1 MTKQSLVVL
10 VLALSLTPLNADISW
25 ADQTETVV
33 PAPAQNTEQA
43 ASPETVEAVTPTL
56 EATSKPQVG
65 SVNKSEPT
73 KEPVAKVSS
82 TRPAATKPKMLYGRI
97 EELTNEQG
105 ATLPL
110 KMKAMQPQRDV
121 RLDGK
126 ATNNA
131 LSGQANANA
140 RSSYPI
146 DFRGTWSGELTIF
159 SANFSPVRWEFDR
172 AETEKE
178 VRLMKPGTKGQ
189 CTVNFYQGNNNSIQL
204 EPCEVIFYATTNSGE
219 MNNQMK
225 QLFGNSSLGSFVG
238 RSAMNIP
245 YMYALHLGNLTA
257 GVGVTGNQLNSR
269 ILKNQLNQLATG
281 VLEQVVVAHA
291 SDRNPTTGKTR
302 LSYSE
307 SVLRFTRIDANRLYL
322 QAASVNYRN
331 DGRYE
336 DKVILYGTLNRF
348 SGAGG
353 SSGYGTRAAPSL
365 FNGGNNGNSG
375 GSGGFQQIEQM
386 MRQIQNM
393 TGQ

>member
-1 MTKQSLVVL
+1 
-10 VLALSLTPLNADISW
+10 
-25 ADQTETVV
+25 
-33 PAPAQNTEQA
+33 
-43 ASPETVEAVTPTL
+43 
-56 EATSKPQVG
+56 
-65 SVNKSEPT
+65 
-73 KEPVAKVSS
+73 
-82 TRPAATKPKMLYGRI
+82 
-97 EELTNEQG
+97 
-105 ATLPL
+105 
-110 KMKAMQPQRDV
+110 
-121 RLDGK
+121 
-126 ATNNA
+126 
-131 LSGQANANA
+131 
-140 RSSYPI
+140 
-146 DFRGTWSGELTIF
+146 
-159 SANFSPVRWEFDR
+159 
-172 AETEKE
+172 
-178 VRLMKPGTKGQ
+178 
-189 CTVNFYQGNNNSIQL
+189 
-204 EPCEVIFYATTNSGE
+204 
-219 MNNQMK
+219 
-225 QLFGNSSLGSFVG
+225 
-238 RSAMNIP
+238 
-245 YMYALHLGNLTA
+245 
-257 GVGVTGNQLNSR
+257 
-269 ILKNQLNQLATG
+269 LNQLATG